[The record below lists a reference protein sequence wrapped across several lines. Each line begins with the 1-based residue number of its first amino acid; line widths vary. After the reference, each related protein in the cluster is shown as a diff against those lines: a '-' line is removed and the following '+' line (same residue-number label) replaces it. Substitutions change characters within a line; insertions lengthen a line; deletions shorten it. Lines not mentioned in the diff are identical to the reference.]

1 MMADSR
7 IAIEGSLV
15 RAGDHRIQF
24 SGAEEELKQQIE
36 TLLQEATLDQVP
48 DVKELAQLAGA
59 EPARVEVILRALE
72 GLGQVTFLE
81 GTLVLHTTTIKDV
94 RERLRQHLQA
104 HSEITVSGF
113 RDLIGSNRRYALA
126 LLNRFDSD
134 GTTQRNGDVR
144 VLR

>member
-1 MMADSR
+1 MAENR

-15 RAGDHRIQF
+15 RAGNHRIQF

-36 TLLQEATLDQVP
+36 TLLQKATLDQVP

-81 GTLVLHTTTIKDV
+81 GTLVLHTTTVDDV

-126 LLNRFDSD
+126 LLNRFDGD
-134 GTTQRNGDVR
+134 GTTQRNGDMR

>member
-1 MMADSR
+1 MVDGR

-15 RAGDHRIQF
+15 RAADHRIQF
-24 SGAEEELKQQIE
+24 SGAEEQLKQQIE
-36 TLLQEATLDQVP
+36 TILQKATLDQVP
-48 DVKELAQLAGA
+48 DVKELAHQAGTD
-59 EPARVEVILRALE
+59 PAHVEVILRALE

-81 GTLVLHTTTIKDV
+81 GTLVLHMTTIDEV
-94 RERLRQHLQA
+94 RQRLRAYLQA

-126 LLNRFDSD
+126 LLNRFDGD